1 MTKHSARLCAAGL
14 VSLGMIASTASAQS
28 YPSKPVRLVT
38 GSGAGGGADLT
49 ARVIGERL
57 SKALGQPV
65 VVENLAGATGMIAN
79 RTVADAAP
87 DGYTLLLEPSSFI
100 AISPHLN
107 ARDGWDPRK
116 KLDPIIQVSSYGLVL
131 ETHPSVPAKTV
142 KELVDLAKRRPG
154 VLNFSSSGVGSNLH
168 ISAELFRDET
178 GIDIVHVPYR
188 SSAAALVDLLAGRVD
203 FMFGLIPV
211 SYPFIQQGKLRA
223 LAVTSATRNP
233 LLPDVPTIA
242 EAGVPKLL
250 KFRVLSWEGVF
261 APAGTPDAVVKRLNA
276 EIGKIVDSAEVKK
289 IWHEKGVDTVTG
301 APRDLGKQLDEDY
314 TRVGKLLTDLK
325 IKK

>member
-1 MTKHSARLCAAGL
+1 MTYPRDRLFCTAMA
-14 VSLGMIASTASAQS
+14 SLFMMVGPAWAQS
-28 YPSKPVRLVT
+28 YPSKPVHLIT
-38 GSGAGGGADLT
+38 GSGAGGGADQT
-49 ARVIGERL
+49 SRVIADRL

-65 VVENLAGATGMIAN
+65 VVENRPGATGMIAN
-79 RTVADAAP
+79 RLVADAAP

-107 ARDGWDPRK
+107 ARDGWDPSK

-142 KELVDLAKRRPG
+142 KELIDLAKQRPG
-154 VLNFSSSGVGSNLH
+154 VLNFGSSGIGSNLH
-168 ISAELFRDET
+168 ISAELFRIET
-178 GIDIVHVPYR
+178 GIDIVHVPFKS
-188 SSAAALVDLLAGRVD
+188 SSAALTDLLAGRVD

-223 LAVTSATRNP
+223 LAVTSASRNA

-250 KFRVLSWEGVF
+250 QFRVLSWEGVF
-261 APAGTPDAVVKRLNA
+261 APAGTPDAIVKRLNT
-276 EIGKIVDSAEVKK
+276 EIARIVDSPEIRK
-289 IWHEKGVDTVTG
+289 IWEQKGVETVTG
-301 APRDLGKQLDEDY
+301 TPQELGKQLDEDY